1 MCMLKR
7 CMAPRL
13 KTTAEEEQAATV
25 HQVETLSE
33 QRAFNIFHRVE
44 FLRKIR
50 EKLTPTPSSISALK
64 ERLRSK
70 CKPDPELPEWWVCG
84 RHDAELIVI
93 AKRYGLAHLDYAMM
107 CDTTVSY
114 LNTLK
119 EHLKSAALLN
129 KSSHNRHQVR
139 EIKDVKDTS
148 TRDQQRDVKKDNAPE
163 TIEKAKTDKAE
174 KAEKDK
180 DNTKNDKVEL
190 MDTSESPEISRDNK
204 TNKTSVEK
212 TEKGAHAFEADERD
226 EKQPGE
232 MEVDQDDIK
241 GQGETDKLTANGEQ
255 QTRAQR
261 EESPKS
267 DSTEPLDESVCDTFL
282 DQWYVADVSHILF
295 NLLGKVNKINSF
307 IAILNIHFARV

>member
-129 KSSHNRHQVR
+129 KSGTHNRQQQVR
-139 EIKDVKDTS
+139 EIKDVKDVG
-148 TRDQQRDVKKDNAPE
+148 TREPREAQNKDETTEPPKEKVKSEQAGNAKECKDDA
-163 TIEKAKTDKAE
+163 
-174 KAEKDK
+174 
-180 DNTKNDKVEL
+180 VES
-190 MDTSESPEISRDNK
+190 MDTSEPSDGKKDKDKATKSGKSASVDQAQNAPAAETEKRDNETGDRK
-204 TNKTSVEK
+204 SV
-212 TEKGAHAFEADERD
+212 
-226 EKQPGE
+226 
-232 MEVDQDDIK
+232 V
-241 GQGETDKLTANGEQ
+241 
-255 QTRAQR
+255 
-261 EESPKS
+261 
-267 DSTEPLDESVCDTFL
+267 
-282 DQWYVADVSHILF
+282 
-295 NLLGKVNKINSF
+295 
-307 IAILNIHFARV
+307 